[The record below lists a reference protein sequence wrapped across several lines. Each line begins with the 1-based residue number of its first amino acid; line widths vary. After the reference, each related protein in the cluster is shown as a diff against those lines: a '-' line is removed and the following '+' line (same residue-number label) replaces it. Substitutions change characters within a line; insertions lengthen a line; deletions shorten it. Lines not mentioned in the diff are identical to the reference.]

1 MSGRFRPESRCGGA
15 FPVAVSGGKSLR
27 DFVVLARPGGKEQG
41 AKGGSRGCRRR
52 EWENREAEG
61 AMETRVVVAVDCG
74 RSRLFPLS
82 SVRQSLVALPLS
94 LCLSFPLRSSHVFR
108 ARSISRCALHHV
120 SARLRA
126 LPKRREPRA
135 ERDREEKR
143 DKTLGPAF
151 FRSLLCLSA
160 PISLCLSLSLS
171 RARSLSF
178 SRPFRCSPTAR
189 EQRFRYLAHA
199 QPFFP
204 TKKHA
209 EKAKKDNVM
218 ALRRLVAAFAA
229 ALAASLL
236 LLLLLSPTAEAG
248 DWKGRPHRVYSEA
261 DYHLKHVPV
270 PTLSKDRMPREFS
283 WANARGRHLL
293 VREELFSPTISV
305 LDPLPL
311 PLAHASASSPFL
323 PLSLPPH
330 AFDRSPRGTSTSP
343 STAAPASPTP
353 RCR

>member
-52 EWENREAEG
+52 EGENREAEG

-171 RARSLSF
+171 RARALSPSPALFVALRLQGSSVFDILLTLNHF
-178 SRPFRCSPTAR
+178 SRRKNT
-189 EQRFRYLAHA
+189 QRKR
-199 QPFFP
+199 
-204 TKKHA
+204 KKTTSWPS
-209 EKAKKDNVM
+209 
-218 ALRRLVAAFAA
+218 AA
-229 ALAASLL
+229 
-236 LLLLLSPTAEAG
+236 
-248 DWKGRPHRVYSEA
+248 
-261 DYHLKHVPV
+261 
-270 PTLSKDRMPREFS
+270 
-283 WANARGRHLL
+283 
-293 VREELFSPTISV
+293 
-305 LDPLPL
+305 
-311 PLAHASASSPFL
+311 
-323 PLSLPPH
+323 
-330 AFDRSPRGTSTSP
+330 
-343 STAAPASPTP
+343 
-353 RCR
+353 

>member
-1 MSGRFRPESRCGGA
+1 M
-15 FPVAVSGGKSLR
+15 FPR
-27 DFVVLARPGGKEQG
+27 DFALSRSGESLAQSEIERK
-41 AKGGSRGCRRR
+41 RGTKPSGQRFS
-52 EWENREAEG
+52 
-61 AMETRVVVAVDCG
+61 D
-74 RSRLFPLS
+74 LS
-82 SVRQSLVALPLS
+82 SAFLHPSLS
-94 LCLSFPLRSSHVFR
+94 
-108 ARSISRCALHHV
+108 V
-120 SARLRA
+120 S
-126 LPKRREPRA
+126 
-135 ERDREEKR
+135 
-143 DKTLGPAF
+143 
-151 FRSLLCLSA
+151 
-160 PISLCLSLSLS
+160 LSLSL
-171 RARSLSF
+171 ARSLSF

-199 QPFFP
+199 RPFFP

-293 VREELFSPTISV
+293 VREEFFFPTISV
-305 LDPLPL
+305 LDPLPLPL

-343 STAAPASPTP
+343 STAAPASPMP